1 MNSQKSTCPALIGLE
16 GARSEAKCRTQA
28 ALDALMI
35 FPEERRTRLVEIA
48 NYLLN
53 REY

>member
-1 MNSQKSTCPALIGLE
+1 MYKRQGLD

-35 FPEERRTRLVEIA
+35 FPEERRARLVELA